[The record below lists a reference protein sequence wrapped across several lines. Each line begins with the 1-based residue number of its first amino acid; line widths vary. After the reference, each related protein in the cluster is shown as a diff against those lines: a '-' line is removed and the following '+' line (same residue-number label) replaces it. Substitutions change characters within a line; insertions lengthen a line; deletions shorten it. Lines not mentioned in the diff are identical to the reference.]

1 MSLMPLT
8 SLKHGGM
15 RQVKAPPNKRLSSLF
30 NEAAIF
36 VQGISLKM
44 ATAGQCRLD
53 KKHGF
58 FREITRNQED
68 RKNYHEKRER
78 EIKEIKSR
86 VENDMKTEKTSMGK
100 QTKNEK
106 RKPDKVLYIPPSQR
120 TKDKKTHKTMSKEV
134 DKRSFIYQVEVSPG
148 KIAEIKVTPSTCVAQ
163 AVDQL
168 CEEREVEEDI
178 KWAIRQDL
186 RSKMDDYSF

>member
-1 MSLMPLT
+1 MN
-8 SLKHGGM
+8 
-15 RQVKAPPNKRLSSLF
+15 APPNKRLSSLF
-30 NEAAIF
+30 KEAAIF

-44 ATAGQCRLD
+44 ATAGQYRLD

-58 FREITRNQED
+58 FKEITRNQED
-68 RKNYHEKRER
+68 RKTYHEKRER
-78 EIKEIKSR
+78 EIKEMKNK
-86 VENDMKTEKTSMGK
+86 VENDMRKEKTSMEK
-100 QTKNEK
+100 QTKNVK

-120 TKDKKTHKTMSKEV
+120 TKDKKTYKNMSQEV

-148 KIAEIKVTPSTCVAQ
+148 KIAEIKVTPGTCVAQ

-168 CEEREVEEDI
+168 CEERDVEEDI

-186 RSKMDDYSF
+186 RSKMDEYNF